1 MKRTKAV
8 EIGKIATVKTTLPE
22 NLAALLTGENC
33 QKGMR
38 EFLTSFEGG
47 KILSLAAE
55 IGASGNVLGHPCIIR
70 MEAFLFV
77 G

>member
-1 MKRTKAV
+1 M
-8 EIGKIATVKTTLPE
+8 
-22 NLAALLTGENC
+22 C
-33 QKGMR
+33 

-55 IGASGNVLGHPCIIR
+55 IGASGNVLSDIR
-70 MEAFLFV
+70 AFIRSEAFLFV